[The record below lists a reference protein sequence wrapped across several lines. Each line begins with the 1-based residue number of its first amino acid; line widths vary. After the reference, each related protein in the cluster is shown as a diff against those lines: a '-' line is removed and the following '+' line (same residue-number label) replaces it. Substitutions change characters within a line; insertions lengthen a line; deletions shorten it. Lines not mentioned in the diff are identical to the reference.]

1 MNSGSCSQNVVI
13 MKMAFCLNK
22 FSSSLYFHHY
32 YLPFLYSCCAMLP
45 GLFLKGQRPRWRLTS
60 VETLNISLNFKTLF
74 FSALPKVTALF
85 EGSSNSQVSV
95 GTVPKPDVSQ
105 TYIAVMPVSS
115 MKCSIGKISNTKS
128 HASPDT
134 TTETVVTDTD
144 ILLAGVDDDEN
155 DQDPLRHLF
164 PLLNASPPPLSPTSC
179 MMPSPLDSSPMQGTP
194 PLSRPPKLS
203 AASPA
208 MSAPSP
214 FQPISRLSPF
224 QPLHS
229 TPSPSMA
236 NTTTAESH
244 GQEGEDSLAVP
255 QAQGYMIST
264 VQTGKM
270 PVTFWA
276 NSSHSETNDPVMLK
290 VMTSLQFTLSKYV
303 LVKSGD

>member
-1 MNSGSCSQNVVI
+1 M
-13 MKMAFCLNK
+13 
-22 FSSSLYFHHY
+22 
-32 YLPFLYSCCAMLP
+32 
-45 GLFLKGQRPRWRLTS
+45 
-60 VETLNISLNFKTLF
+60 
-74 FSALPKVTALF
+74 F

-224 QPLHS
+224 QPLHA

-290 VMTSLQFTLSKYV
+290 VMTQYSLLCRNMSWSKV
-303 LVKSGD
+303 ETEILVAN

>member
-1 MNSGSCSQNVVI
+1 M
-13 MKMAFCLNK
+13 
-22 FSSSLYFHHY
+22 
-32 YLPFLYSCCAMLP
+32 
-45 GLFLKGQRPRWRLTS
+45 
-60 VETLNISLNFKTLF
+60 
-74 FSALPKVTALF
+74 F
-85 EGSSNSQVSV
+85 EGSNHSQVSV
-95 GTVPKPDVSQ
+95 GAVPKPDVSQ

-128 HASPDT
+128 HASPDHT

-179 MMPSPLDSSPMQGTP
+179 MMPSPLDSSPMQSAS

-203 AASPA
+203 AVSPA

-244 GQEGEDSLAVP
+244 WQEGEDSLTVP
-255 QAQGYMIST
+255 QAQGYIIST

-276 NSSHSETNDPVMLK
+276 NSSHSETTDPVMLK
-290 VMTSLQFTLSKYV
+290 VMTQYSLLYLNLSWLKV
-303 LVKSGD
+303 ETEILVAI